1 MTRNGYV
8 NHRLIKCSL

>member
-8 NHRLIKCSL
+8 NHRLMKCSL